1 VIRRLVVVVAA
12 LLAVGAGAAYAA
24 SLTVSSWHLW
34 TGSQTLTKASC
45 TVTGA
50 AADTYVD
57 QNAPTSSFG
66 SGATLSHIPS
76 GDAPKERWTFVRFD
90 LTSCNIPS
98 TGGADSAT
106 MTIRLTNAPTT
117 SFNYDLTRVLSSWSG
132 TLTWNGAQS
141 LSYAGSA
148 TTSSAS
154 GTSNNTTISFT
165 VTSDVDAFI
174 QGTANYGWRLSASG
188 SGQNLAKDTS
198 TFASTESGSNVPTL
212 TINYAK

>member
-1 VIRRLVVVVAA
+1 MRRFALVVAVV
-12 LLAVGAGAAYAA
+12 LAVGAGAAYAA
-24 SLTVSSWHLW
+24 TMTVSSWHLW

-57 QNAPTSSFG
+57 QNSPTSPFG
-66 SGATLSHIPS
+66 SGATLTHVPS
-76 GDAPKERWTFVRFD
+76 GDAPKERWVFVKFD
-90 LTSCNIPS
+90 LSSCNIPS
-98 TGGADSAT
+98 SGGADSAT
-106 MTIRLTNAPTT
+106 MTLRLTGAPTT
-117 SFNYDLTRVLSSWSG
+117 SFNYNLTRVLSSWSG

-141 LSYAGSA
+141 LGYASGP
-148 TTSSAS
+148 TTTVAS
-154 GTSNNTTISFT
+154 GTTSNVTISFT

-174 QGTANYGWRLSASG
+174 KGAANNGWRITAPG

-212 TINYAK
+212 TVNYEK

>member
-1 VIRRLVVVVAA
+1 MRRLALVVAV

-24 SLTVSSWHLW
+24 GLTVSSWHLW

-57 QNAPTSSFG
+57 HNAATSSFG
-66 SGATLSHIPS
+66 SAATLSHVPA
-76 GDAPKERWTFVRFD
+76 GDSPKDRWTFVRFD
-90 LTSCNIPS
+90 LSSCNIPS

-106 MTIRLTNAPTT
+106 MTLRLTNAPTT

-148 TTSSAS
+148 TTSTAS
-154 GTSNNTTISFT
+154 GTSSNVTISFT

-174 QGTANYGWRLSASG
+174 KGAANNGWRLSASG
-188 SGQNLAKDTS
+188 SGANLAKDTS

-212 TINYAK
+212 TVNYEK